1 MDQRSGEYLRMTQE
15 ANHLRDEL
23 ARVQLQLAGT
33 RAEIAEW
40 RRVFV
45 TGSIVD
51 GTPAHLILKTLLD
64 EVRAWRNLGHQGE
77 IIGGDTEKANI
88 DLEQAMAN
96 TDASGVLEES
106 CPDQ

>member
-1 MDQRSGEYLRMTQE
+1 MDQRSSEYLRMTQA

-45 TGSIVD
+45 TGSIKD
-51 GTPAHLILKTLLD
+51 GTPAHRILKTLAD
-64 EVRAWRNLGHQGE
+64 EVRAWRNLGDQGE
-77 IIGGDTEKANI
+77 IVGGNTEQASI
-88 DLEQAMAN
+88 DLEQAMNA
-96 TDASGVLEES
+96 TDASGVLE
-106 CPDQ
+106 DK

>member
-1 MDQRSGEYLRMTQE
+1 MDTRSSEYIRMTQE

-45 TGSIVD
+45 TGSIKD
-51 GTPAHLILKTLLD
+51 GTTAHRLLKILVD
-64 EVRAWRNLGHQGE
+64 EVRAWRAHAE
-77 IIGGDTEKANI
+77 EHEKIDGDTSKTESVLWAAY
-88 DLEQAMAN
+88 DA
-96 TDASGVLEES
+96 TDASGVLE
-106 CPDQ
+106 DK

>member
-1 MDQRSGEYLRMTQE
+1 MDARSSEYLRMSQQI
-15 ANHLRDEL
+15 NHLGDEL

-45 TGSIVD
+45 TGSIKD
-51 GTPAHLILKTLLD
+51 GTPAHRILKILLD
-64 EVRAWRNLGHQGE
+64 EVRAWRNLGDQGE
-77 IIGGDTEKANI
+77 IVGGNTEQANI
-88 DLEQAMAN
+88 DLEKAMEA